1 MIDNKKLNIFI
12 FSIRGYSILFVKN
25 LKFLHLVFFR
35 QNDKK
40 KVFGDILDR
49 KIAFLDYKNI
59 DIRKLQNVYLS
70 KCFDQNLE
78 F

>member
-12 FSIRGYSILFVKN
+12 FSIRVIPYFCQKFEISSPCLFSAN
-25 LKFLHLVFFR
+25 WS
-35 QNDKK
+35 K

-49 KIAFLDYKNI
+49 NIAFLDYKNI
-59 DIRKLQNVYLS
+59 DIRKLQNVYFS
-70 KCFDQNLE
+70 KCFNQKFE